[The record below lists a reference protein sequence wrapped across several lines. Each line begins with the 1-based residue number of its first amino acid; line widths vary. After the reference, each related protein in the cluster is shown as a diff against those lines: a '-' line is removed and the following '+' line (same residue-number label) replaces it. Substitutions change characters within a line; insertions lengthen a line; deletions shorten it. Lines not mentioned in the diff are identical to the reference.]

1 MLIASNLIVIELLIE
16 LLNNINIYVGI
27 GSRGA
32 SSNVG
37 VILNIF
43 NLKQHVLLT
52 FGILPAT
59 CATLRVVNLP
69 RRRPDL
75 RRPKTTELVGLPRP
89 SSSIRANK

>member
-1 MLIASNLIVIELLIE
+1 MGRGMWPVVRVTA
-16 LLNNINIYVGI
+16 
-27 GSRGA
+27 GA

-43 NLKQHVLLT
+43 NLKQHALLT

-75 RRPKTTELVGLPRP
+75 RRPKTTELVGFPRP